1 MSDSR
6 KYIPEYVQRSRAAL
20 LRVFRFSASTVMRA
34 LQGPKSPDWKE
45 WAYTDGSCHIHLG
58 RQVIGAGVY
67 HHDNDSPKHVQPN
80 GAGIT
85 NTI

>member
-1 MSDSR
+1 MNIILNQHPLTPLTASSPNLVR
-6 KYIPEYVQRSRAAL
+6 KVQ
-20 LRVFRFSASTVMRA
+20 
-34 LQGPKSPDWKE
+34 DWKE

-58 RQVIGAGVY
+58 KRVNGPGVY
-67 HHDNDSPKHVQPN
+67 HPDSDSSNYVQPN